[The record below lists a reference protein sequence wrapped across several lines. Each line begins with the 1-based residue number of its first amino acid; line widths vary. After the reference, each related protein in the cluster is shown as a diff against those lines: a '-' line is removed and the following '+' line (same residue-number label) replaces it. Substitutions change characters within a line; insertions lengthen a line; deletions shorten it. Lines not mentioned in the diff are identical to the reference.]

1 MVEQNP
7 QVIPENR
14 SKKRAFCTQELIGKF
29 RSKQDFVDY
38 FSNQRKKPL
47 SLLISLCSP
56 ALLSGWYNGHE
67 RFLKASFRREEK
79 TLGNEWSLTS
89 QRSFLRWTFGHL
101 TVAWTEPRPGVH
113 DVHARFFPER
123 KELR

>member
-7 QVIPENR
+7 QIIPNSG

-38 FSNQRKKPL
+38 FSNQRKKPP

-56 ALLSGWYNGHE
+56 ALLSGRYHGHE
-67 RFLKASFRREEK
+67 RFLEASFRREEK
-79 TLGNEWSLTS
+79 TLGNE
-89 QRSFLRWTFGHL
+89 
-101 TVAWTEPRPGVH
+101 
-113 DVHARFFPER
+113 
-123 KELR
+123 